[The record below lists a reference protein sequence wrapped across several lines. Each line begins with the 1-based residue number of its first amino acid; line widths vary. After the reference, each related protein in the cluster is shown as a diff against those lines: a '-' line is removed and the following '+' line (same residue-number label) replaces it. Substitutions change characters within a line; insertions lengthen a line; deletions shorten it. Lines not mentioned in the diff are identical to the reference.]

1 MMTVEV
7 AATEAVMVVNMMIT
21 IRTSHDYIDNDGD
34 DDGDNHGDR
43 G

>member
-1 MMTVEV
+1 MMM
-7 AATEAVMVVNMMIT
+7 EADRGGDGGEYDVNDKK
-21 IRTSHDYIDNDGD
+21 SHDYIDNDGD